1 MGGADAVAER
11 PRGLTVLYAVLL
23 ALAAWFLA
31 YTIVHAVETAA
42 NPLGP
47 FVDWRTYEN
56 ATTRLLRGE
65 SIYAPEQLAGPYRL
79 TDMLLVGFAY
89 PPASVPL
96 FIPFFG
102 YPFGLAAWITL
113 NLGLLLTALWAMI
126 SRAWPARR
134 VAVYAMTL
142 VALALF
148 APFQDGMVAMNANVG
163 LAGAVGWVSIGLSA
177 RASGVLAGTLGV
189 IKVFV
194 GALAL
199 ATTGSK
205 IRALV
210 WAFGTG
216 FVLAVVTLP
225 LVGVHAWFDFMTAMS
240 TSVADCR
247 GLNMSVAC
255 RLEPWVGATVGT
267 LIGVVIAAFAAVG
280 LLFTR
285 QPFRMC
291 VLAAIVILAPAN
303 NLHFH
308 YWTIVF
314 VVVVAALARLSA
326 LRAAGTE
333 RQEAP
338 LREDAPPSTA

>member
-1 MGGADAVAER
+1 LIGLTPVLER
-11 PRGLTVLYAVLL
+11 PRALTALNAVLL
-23 ALAAWFLA
+23 ALAVGFLA
-31 YTIVHAVETAA
+31 YTIVHAVETVVH
-42 NPLGP
+42 PLGA

-56 ATTRLLRGE
+56 ATTRLLSGR
-65 SIYAPEQLAGPYRL
+65 SIYAPQQLAGPYRL

-102 YPFGLAAWITL
+102 YPLGLAAWITL
-113 NLGLLLTALWAMI
+113 NLGLLLTSLWAI
-126 SRAWPARR
+126 VSRAWPARR
-134 VAVYAMTL
+134 IAVYSTTL

-148 APFQDGMVAMNANVG
+148 PPFQDGMVAMNANIG
-163 LAGAVGWVSIGLSA
+163 LAGAVGWVSIGLSP
-177 RASGVLAGTLGV
+177 RAAGVLSGTLGV
-189 IKVFV
+189 VKVFV

-216 FVLAVVTLP
+216 FVLALVTLP
-225 LVGVHAWFDFMTAMS
+225 LVGLQSWFDFMTAMS
-240 TSVADCR
+240 GSVADCR

-255 RLEPWVGATVGT
+255 RLEPWVGATGGT
-267 LIGVVIAAFAAVG
+267 LVGVVIAALAAVG
-280 LLFTR
+280 LLFSR

-291 VLAAIVILAPAN
+291 VLAAIIILAPAN

-314 VVVVAALARLSA
+314 VVVVAGLARLSA
-326 LRAAGTE
+326 LRTSGATQHDARTRE
-333 RQEAP
+333 NAP
-338 LREDAPPSTA
+338 AVTV